1 MKQLLAIFTLLLTT
15 SLLAQKPADS
25 KTRAQVQRI
34 FDKQIAAW
42 NAGDLKNFM
51 NGDWED
57 ERLVFVGSRGPTYGY
72 ENTLKGYRKGYP
84 TKEAMGTLKFDIIEM
99 RQWGRKTL
107 QVIGKFTLIRE
118 SDTPTGHFTLLLRK
132 IKGKWVI
139 VSDHSS

>member
-1 MKQLLAIFTLLLTT
+1 
-15 SLLAQKPADS
+15 
-25 KTRAQVQRI
+25 
-34 FDKQIAAW
+34 
-42 NAGDLKNFM
+42 
-51 NGDWED
+51 
-57 ERLVFVGSRGPTYGY
+57 
-72 ENTLKGYRKGYP
+72 LKGYQKGYP

-99 RQWGRKTL
+99 RQWDRKTL